1 MMITRI
7 CDTANLE
14 MKVHLGDYI
23 YESTKGKLGQD
34 PRATNPSRE
43 IVTLYGS

>member
-1 MMITRI
+1 
-7 CDTANLE
+7 